1 VYNNEGLHPRLS
13 QFVPPAL
20 KRAVFKTCVLGS
32 YGDSYSALA
41 KMIAV
46 ALPSAVCERQST

>member
-1 VYNNEGLHPRLS
+1 VYNNLGFAP
-13 QFVPPAL
+13 QAVTI
-20 KRAVFKTCVLGS
+20 RASGTKTRNFKTCVLGS

-46 ALPSAVCERQST
+46 ALPSVVCERQST